1 MRLIFLILKTCQN
14 NSFVKYVVHVLQMA
28 FRVQKVFGAFEKR
41 APGLQALE
49 VVINPLIRRSLYKG
63 A

>member
-1 MRLIFLILKTCQN
+1 M
-14 NSFVKYVVHVLQMA
+14 VHILQMA

-49 VVINPLIRRSLYKG
+49 VVNNPLIRRSLYKG